1 MKPWLAPRATVAPT
15 ESLCDARGI
24 PMPSIKK
31 KLIYAG
37 SLGLVAI
44 ATTLTTVAI
53 ASDHHET
60 DTIAMM
66 DLPADI
72 ADTYAWHDGERLT
85 LVLTWDGYRLGG
97 DPANWDD
104 GVLYG
109 FHIDTNADNQPDF
122 DIWAR
127 FGKKPGA
134 EGETGGDAAPAEWGV
149 KVEGIP
155 GVEEPIIGAVNEVHV
170 DDASGAQ
177 VFAGL
182 RDDPFFF
189 DLEGFNDTLMM
200 GTLMFNPARDF
211 AAFKNVHVLVVEFDH
226 AELGASNFGVWT
238 TTGRAQ

>member
-1 MKPWLAPRATVAPT
+1 MAST
-15 ESLCDARGI
+15 
-24 PMPSIKK
+24 KK

-37 SLGLVAI
+37 SLGAVAI
-44 ATTLTTVAI
+44 ATTLATQLPEWAI

-60 DTIAMM
+60 DTLAMM

-85 LVLTWDGYRLGG
+85 LVLTWDGYLLGG
-97 DPANWDD
+97 EPANWDD

-109 FHIDTNADNQPDF
+109 FHIDTNQDNQSDF
-122 DIWAR
+122 DIYAR
-127 FGKKPGA
+127 FGMKGGGA
-134 EGETGGDAAPAEWGV
+134 DGETGGAAEEWGV

-155 GVEEPIIGAVNEVHV
+155 GVEEPIIGPNGEVLT

-189 DLEGFNDTLMM
+189 DLDGFQDTLMT
-200 GTLMFNPARDF
+200 GTLSFNPDRDF
-211 AAFKNVHVLVVEFDH
+211 ASFKNVHVLVVEFDH
-226 AELGASNFGVWT
+226 AALGATSFGVWS
-238 TTGRAQ
+238 TTGRVP